1 MIRIIVI
8 KVVDRIKEAGN
19 TQETL
24 TKHASVIRARLGF
37 HELNEE
43 TCSREAFIVLL
54 LRDDQQGYKKL
65 IDDLQII
72 RGLEIRDI
80 TSSSVVDPVSVVAS
94 GSPVVTI
101 ATLIIENRTE
111 VASEMQDI
119 LSRYGCSIRTRLGLN
134 EVIDGQE
141 TGIIVLELYG
151 DPVEQNNLLRRLS
164 SSVNIRLSAV
174 SFI

>member
-37 HELNEE
+37 HELNEK
-43 TCSREAFIVLL
+43 TCSREAYIVLL
-54 LRDDQQGYKKL
+54 LRDDQKGYKKL
-65 IDDLQII
+65 VADLEMI
-72 RGLEIRDI
+72 RGLEIRDV
-80 TSSSVVDPVSVVAS
+80 TASSVVDAESIED
-94 GSPVVTI
+94 GLSPVVTI
-101 ATLIIENRTE
+101 ATLFIDNREE
-111 VASEMQDI
+111 VVSEMQGI
-119 LSRYGCSIRTRLGLN
+119 LSQYGCSIRTRLGLN
-134 EVIDGQE
+134 EVIDGRE

-151 DPVEQNNLLRRLS
+151 DPAEQNNLISKLS